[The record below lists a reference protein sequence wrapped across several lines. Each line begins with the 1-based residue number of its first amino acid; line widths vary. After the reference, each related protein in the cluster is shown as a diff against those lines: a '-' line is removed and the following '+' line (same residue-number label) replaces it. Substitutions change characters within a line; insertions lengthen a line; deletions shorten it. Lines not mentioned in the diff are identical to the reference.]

1 MAENNLFGTKKPS
14 IRGDTNAFFNKIKQ
28 IGESTNKNFT
38 KADGSVDIKK
48 FAKFAKK
55 SGVNLYNKSPSGIIK
70 FNAWF
75 NKLDKNV
82 KYDLVAVDKPG
93 PKKGGPKTGFNT
105 GETTIRQKPGTV
117 GAGANDKIYT
127 EGEKLNKRA
136 LKIFPKSR
144 SERLKF
150 IVDGL
155 HKKFSKYQNV
165 TKKYLTNFVKTGGF
179 KMHPFFLMGDI
190 SKNMMEDPEFMNSV
204 GLGESKQMTFNR
216 GGMMDIDYMTRPIG
230 MQAGGDLI
238 QERKAMMQEAM
249 NRKEAQRR
257 VDMETGD
264 PEMQSDS
271 TYGMMNFDEITK
283 LAITIAQQQGDSS
296 EENIRIIINQLSQTL
311 PSLQQDMSDER
322 KSPIA
327 SGINSLIDKLGMN
340 RKTNLDRDV
349 SSARTR

>member
-38 KADGSVDIKK
+38 KADGSVDMKK

-93 PKKGGPKTGFNT
+93 PKKGGAGTGFNT
-105 GETTIRQKPGTV
+105 GETKIKQPPGTK
-117 GAGANDKIYT
+117 GAPSNDKIYT
-127 EGEKLNKRA
+127 EGEKLNKQA
-136 LKIFPKSR
+136 LKKFPKSR
-144 SERLKF
+144 TERLKF

-155 HKKFSKYQNV
+155 YKKFWKYQHV
-165 TKKYLTNFVKTGGF
+165 TKKFLTNFVKTGGF
-179 KMHPFFLMGDI
+179 KMHPFFLMGDM
-190 SKNMMEDPEFMNSV
+190 SMKMMEDPEFTNSI
-204 GLGESKQMTFNR
+204 GLGEPKQMTFNQ
-216 GGMMDIDYMTRPIG
+216 GGMMDIDYMTRPLG
-230 MQAGGDLI
+230 MQAGGDPI
-238 QERKAMMQEAM
+238 QERKAMMQKAM
-249 NRKEAQRR
+249 TLKEGQRR
-257 VDMETGD
+257 ADMETGD

-271 TYGMMNFDEITK
+271 TYGNMSIEDITK
-283 LAITIAQQQGDSS
+283 LAMTIAQQQGDSS
-296 EENIRIIINQLSQTL
+296 EENIRQIMRQLSAVL
-311 PSLQQDMSDER
+311 PSLQQDMSNER
-322 KSPIA
+322 RSPVA
-327 SGINSLIDKLGMN
+327 SGLNSLIDKFGLN

-349 SSARTR
+349 SQYRVR